1 MVEGCLLSMRGD
13 GPSGEQG
20 GGHRALRPIP
30 ARRMPTRCPECGCGL
45 HKLLSLQPT
54 PQARLARRIVW
65 TLAIVISVSAIC
77 YQAAHA
83 GAVRIALDLLPL
95 PLAWVILIVLP
106 ADGIGALKCACGW
119 QATVLVRS
127 RSS

>member
-1 MVEGCLLSMRGD
+1 MGDGCSLSLRGD
-13 GPSGEQG
+13 GDSGEHG
-20 GGHRALRPIP
+20 GRRGALRPIP

-54 PQARLARRIVW
+54 PQAQLARRIVW

-77 YQAAHA
+77 YQASHD
-83 GAVRIALDLLPL
+83 GTVRIALDLLPL

-106 ADGIGALKCACGW
+106 ADGIGALKCPCGW
-119 QATVLVRS
+119 QTTVLVRS
-127 RSS
+127 RNS